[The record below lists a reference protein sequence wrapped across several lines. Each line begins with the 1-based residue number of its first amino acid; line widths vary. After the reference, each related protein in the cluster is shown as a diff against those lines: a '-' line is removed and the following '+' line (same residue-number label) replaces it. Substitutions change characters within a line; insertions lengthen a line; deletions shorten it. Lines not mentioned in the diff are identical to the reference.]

1 MNYKTIKI
9 CTLIFLILFGFSA
22 GMTACMQSPVNL
34 GSFGESR
41 LAYYAREAD
50 DALALAPSKQK
61 ALYQSIDKGSLW
73 GPLRER
79 FQLTASDEKQPAV
92 QEQIRWFVSHPSYL
106 KDVVSRATPY
116 LYYVYNQVSQRH
128 LPTELVLLPMIES
141 GYDPSATNPASGA
154 AGLWQLMSATA
165 RSYGVHEDKGFD
177 GRRDLASSTNAAL
190 NYLTYL
196 HGFFSGD
203 WLLAIAAYD
212 TGEGNVQNAIRRNT
226 HQDKNTHFWALPLAS
241 ETRTYIPRLL
251 ALAAIIKD
259 PAKYGVTL
267 PPLSDKSYLQL
278 VETGRQGV
286 SLKQAAKLSGMSLA
300 QLRRLNPAIK
310 NSTATLKQ
318 KQFALPVERVALY
331 QKQLAAAQ
339 LQQPLPVV
347 HTKKQLASQGHSSST
362 KIKSHK
368 KVVIAKKT
376 QSLTPSKKHL
386 S

>member
-22 GMTACMQSPVNL
+22 GMTACMQSPVSL

-41 LAYYAREAD
+41 VAYYAREAD

-79 FQLTASDEKQPAV
+79 FQLTASDERQPAV
-92 QEQIRWFVSHPSYL
+92 QEQIRWFVHHPSYL

-267 PPLSDKSYLQL
+267 PPLSDQSYLQL

-318 KQFALPVERVALY
+318 KQFALPIERVALY
-331 QKQLAAAQ
+331 QKQLA
-339 LQQPLPVV
+339 L
-347 HTKKQLASQGHSSST
+347 QGHSSST
-362 KIKSHK
+362 KRKPHK
-368 KVVIAKKT
+368 KVVVAKKT